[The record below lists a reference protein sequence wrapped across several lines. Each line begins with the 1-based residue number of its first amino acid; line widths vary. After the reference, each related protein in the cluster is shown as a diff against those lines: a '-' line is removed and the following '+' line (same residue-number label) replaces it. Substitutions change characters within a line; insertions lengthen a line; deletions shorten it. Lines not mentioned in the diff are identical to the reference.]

1 MNTDHSRRYR
11 NRQARVANGAT
22 AVLYL
27 VIFLL
32 SLISFSV
39 FLMKQLHVN
48 NETIYNNST
57 FGDCLLYASDTED
70 STYPSIHLGR
80 SQLCAFVIYGELC
93 VTVFALVFF
102 FFLLFKV
109 VVGCAL

>member
-1 MNTDHSRRYR
+1 MPSCAGWEHIGSLMQIVKRCPKL
-11 NRQARVANGAT
+11 GALT
-22 AVLYL
+22 
-27 VIFLL
+27 
-32 SLISFSV
+32 
-39 FLMKQLHVN
+39 LHVN

-80 SQLCAFVIYGELC
+80 SQLCAFAIYGELC